1 MSIKTKTKTITEP
14 IGSAAPKFSQETKSL
29 SFVKPVDITLSLLCA
44 AQGAPLPSYRLAK
57 NKCKGLSWYIKELMI
72 WTTEQELK
80 LVKHTNTENS
90 YKKV

>member
-1 MSIKTKTKTITEP
+1 MLIKTKTKTVTEP

-57 NKCKGLSWYIKELMI
+57 KRNLKNFLGTKNNWWFEQLNKSLKHKHR
-72 WTTEQELK
+72 EQLQK
-80 LVKHTNTENS
+80 SLNW
-90 YKKV
+90 